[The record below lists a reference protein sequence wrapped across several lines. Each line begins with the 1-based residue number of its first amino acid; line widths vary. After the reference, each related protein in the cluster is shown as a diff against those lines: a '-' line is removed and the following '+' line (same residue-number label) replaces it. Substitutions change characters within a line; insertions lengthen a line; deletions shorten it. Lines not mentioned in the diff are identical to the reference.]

1 MFGPEGR
8 KQARPGCLRKAGWD
22 CNSLCRKGFL
32 SPSGPWDCDFQIFI
46 LVTWLQGTPIAG
58 LLNLVQLT
66 LLFHAEHMLS
76 QEGPS
81 WEGCRGAKPGES
93 RESRACSP
101 GGVSGT
107 EVCSRQVLSSAKGLG
122 WSSPSRDYLAETL
135 TLPLGAQEL
144 EQAYISLTSSL
155 LPLRFL
161 VVGWSSA
168 APNYVISFSELAGT
182 R

>member
-1 MFGPEGR
+1 MSEESWLGPVT
-8 KQARPGCLRKAGWD
+8 
-22 CNSLCRKGFL
+22 LCRNGFL
-32 SPSGPWDCDFQIFI
+32 SSSGPWDCDLQIFI
-46 LVTWLQGTPIAG
+46 LVTWLQGTPIGG

-81 WEGCRGAKPGES
+81 WEGRRGAKPGES
-93 RESRACSP
+93 KESRACSP
-101 GGVSGT
+101 RGVSGA
-107 EVCSRQVLSSAKGLG
+107 EVCGYRVLSSSKGLS
-122 WSSPSRDYLAETL
+122 WSSPSRDYLADTRN
-135 TLPLGAQEL
+135 LPLGAQEL

-168 APNYVISFSELAGT
+168 APN
-182 R
+182 